1 MFNKQL
7 DRGQGMS
14 GIGFFS
20 LVPLL
25 LTLAFYVL
33 IVYLIINVVR
43 FMKQKSVHDRE
54 RNDKLDALIH
64 LLKERER
71 QE

>member
-1 MFNKQL
+1 
-7 DRGQGMS
+7 MS
-14 GIGFFS
+14 SIGFVS

-25 LTLAFYVL
+25 LTLAFYAL

-43 FMKQKSVHDRE
+43 FMKQKTVHDRE
-54 RNDKLDALIH
+54 RNDKLDALIQ

>member
-1 MFNKQL
+1 
-7 DRGQGMS
+7 MS
-14 GIGFFS
+14 AISLFS

-43 FMKQKSVHDRE
+43 FMKQKTVHDRE
-54 RNDKLDALIH
+54 RNEKLDALIH

>member
-1 MFNKQL
+1 MFKKQL

-14 GIGFFS
+14 SIGFVS

-25 LTLAFYVL
+25 LTLAFYAL

-43 FMKQKSVHDRE
+43 FMKQKTVHDRE

-71 QE
+71 QD